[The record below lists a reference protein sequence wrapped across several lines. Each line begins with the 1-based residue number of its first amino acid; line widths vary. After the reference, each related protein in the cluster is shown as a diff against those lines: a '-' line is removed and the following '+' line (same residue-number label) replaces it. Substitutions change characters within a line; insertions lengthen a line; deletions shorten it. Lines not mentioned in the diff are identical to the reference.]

1 VSENPLPAADGSQ
14 LDSGTGAFSATSF
27 RSASLIAVLPSPK
40 LVRVHTVVIQVF
52 ADPGT
57 RLMETRDRLP
67 LELRAAYLALHRCS
81 DMQFAKLGVTADQ
94 FVLLATLARGHAL
107 TQRELAARMPSD
119 PSTVR
124 AMLVL
129 LEKRGLVSRSTHP
142 TDGRAK
148 TVALTESGLRKFRR
162 VFKAGQAIRDQMVS
176 SLSAE
181 ESRLLVTLLRRV
193 SNSLADAT
201 MVTAAASTANGN

>member
-1 VSENPLPAADGSQ
+1 
-14 LDSGTGAFSATSF
+14 
-27 RSASLIAVLPSPK
+27 
-40 LVRVHTVVIQVF
+40 
-52 ADPGT
+52 
-57 RLMETRDRLP
+57 METRDRLP

-81 DMQFAKLGVTADQ
+81 DMQFAKFSVTADQ

-129 LEKRGLVSRSTHP
+129 LEERGLVSRNTHP
-142 TDGRAK
+142 TDGRAR
-148 TVALTESGLRKFRR
+148 TVALTAAGLRKYRQ
-162 VFKAGQAIRDQMVS
+162 VWKAGQAIRDQMVS

-181 ESRLLVTLLRRV
+181 ETELLVRLLRRV
-193 SNSLADAT
+193 SESFADAS
-201 MVTAAASTANGN
+201 MVMAAASIQNRN

>member
-1 VSENPLPAADGSQ
+1 ME
-14 LDSGTGAFSATSF
+14 
-27 RSASLIAVLPSPK
+27 PK
-40 LVRVHTVVIQVF
+40 
-52 ADPGT
+52 
-57 RLMETRDRLP
+57 DRLP

-129 LEKRGLVSRSTHP
+129 LEERGLVARNAHP
-142 TDGRAK
+142 TDGRAR
-148 TVALTESGLRKFRR
+148 TVALTESGQRKFRQ
-162 VFKAGQAIRDQMVS
+162 VWKAGQATRDQMVS
-176 SLSAE
+176 SLSAAE
-181 ESRLLVTLLRRV
+181 RRSLVRLLRRV
-193 SNSLADAT
+193 SKSLADPT
-201 MVTAAASTANGN
+201 MVVAAESTANGN